1 VDDVTAL
8 TATTLAADVRAGRR
22 SARAITDAFLDH
34 IAATDGAIG
43 AYLAVDADGAR
54 AAADAIDAARAR
66 GEPLGPLA
74 GVPVGVKDVIVTR
87 DLVTTAA
94 SKILAGW
101 RPPYDATAVA
111 RLRAAGAVVLG
122 KLNCDE
128 FAMGSTGEQSAWRA
142 TANPWDLA
150 RVPGGSSSGSAAAM
164 AVRAAALTLGTDT
177 GGSIRQP
184 AAFCGVVGLKPTYGR
199 VSRWGAIAYA
209 SSLDQIGP
217 LAATVADAALALE
230 VIGGHDPRDATSIAA
245 PAPPLTAALD
255 RGVRGLRVGL
265 PREYLPDDLDAD
277 VAAAVARAR
286 AILADAGAT
295 IVDVSLPHTR
305 YALPAYYVIAPA
317 EAASNLA
324 RYDGVRFGARAKD
337 PADLDA
343 LYARTRGDGFGAE
356 VIRRI
361 MIGTY
366 VLRAG
371 SYDAYYRQA
380 QQVRA
385 LVRRDF
391 DRAFA
396 DVDCVLAPVAPTPA
410 WLAGATPTPLDMY
423 RADVFTLACNLAGL
437 PGLAVPCGATAAGL
451 PLGVQLM
458 GRPLDEATLCAAGQV
473 IERATGPAPR
483 APWPPREAP

>member
-1 VDDVTAL
+1 MTAL
-8 TATTLAADVRAGRR
+8 VHMTATELAAQVRARAV
-22 SARAITDAFLDH
+22 SARAVTDAFLGRVD
-34 IAATDGAIG
+34 ATDAALG
-43 AYLAVDADGAR
+43 AYVTVDHEGAR
-54 AAADAIDAARAR
+54 AAADALDRALAD
-66 GEPLGPLA
+66 GADGGPLA
-74 GVPVGVKDVIVTR
+74 GVPVAIKDVIVTR

-101 RPPYDATAVA
+101 VPPYDATAVA
-111 RLRAAGAVVLG
+111 RLRAAGAIILG
-122 KLNCDE
+122 KTNCDE
-128 FAMGSTGEQSAWRA
+128 FGMGSTTEHAA
-142 TANPWDLA
+142 TRTTVNPWAAD
-150 RVPGGSSSGSAAAM
+150 RVPGGSSGGSAAA
-164 AVRAAALTLGTDT
+164 VAAASAPLALGTDT

-217 LAATVADAALALE
+217 MAATVADAALALE
-230 VIGGHDPRDATSIAA
+230 VIAGLDPRDATSIDLPA
-245 PAPPLTAALD
+245 PALVAALA

-277 VAAAVARAR
+277 VAAAVARA
-286 AILADAGAT
+286 AAMLADAGAT
-295 IVDVSLPHTR
+295 VVPMSLPHTR

-324 RYDGVRFGARAKD
+324 RYDGVRFGARCQD
-337 PADLDA
+337 PADLDE
-343 LYARTRGDGFGAE
+343 LYARTRGEGFGPE

-391 DRAFA
+391 DEAFA
-396 DVDCVLAPVAPTPA
+396 DVDVVLAPVAPTPA
-410 WLAGATPTPLDMY
+410 WPRGATPTPLDMY

-437 PGLAVPCGATAAGL
+437 PGLALPCGATAAGL
-451 PLGVQLM
+451 PLGVQLL
-458 GRPLDEATLCAAGQV
+458 GRPLDEATLCAAGAA
-473 IERATGPAPR
+473 IERARGPAPR
-483 APWPPREAP
+483 APWPEGTP